1 MNAMKQYATK
11 IVPMLVLVTILAGG
25 QSMSVSAKGGAG
37 NDNVGVIN
45 TSIGSVYGTVDT
57 AGNLVGQ
64 GTTNCQNCAGG
75 APQTGGFT
83 DGVNNGVYSRQT
95 GSIILARGD
104 EIKNNRN
111 DPSGQP
117 TFTPAAPAPA
127 PAPVPAPAPSLCAL
141 IPDKFVVAVGTPTI
155 ALSWTPTPLADVLRL
170 TRTGSDGAAVPLSVQ
185 SPSATSFVDTTTAL
199 QPGNYIYNLS
209 YTARKALAVASTDTT
224 IASQA
229 TEQQTASLIGGT
241 NQLALGGSSNG
252 PVTPGGAVGGYIG
265 GKGNGGFGG
274 GGGNGRHYNSAG
286 AILLAGGGGPAP
298 APAPAPAPPP
308 QVTYRCSTTVRV
320 VRAIT
325 ECNDGIDNA
334 DTEDTLVDE
343 QDPGCHTDGNPANIL
358 SYESTRTSET
368 NTPADLIAHMQAP
381 MYATA
386 QSPLTVITSGEN
398 ISPTYAS
405 TNDLVYGWRD
415 TSVAP
420 SCTGWG
426 SLFGN
431 RCFTNNGQTYMKV
444 NTFSSAYS
452 ARQLLGAGATPFLLP
467 SQGTYEVCAVAD
479 YTNVIAEG
487 SSGESNN
494 SACQTVRVLPA
505 PAVITG
511 GPTGG
516 ITGPLTLIVSPTR
529 VRRGNSTTLAWD
541 TGGRTKCTIT
551 GTNGQTINLI
561 GAASAASDT
570 TRPITAET
578 TYTLSCADDASSI
591 QSKVKLIAQY
601 KEI

>member
-1 MNAMKQYATK
+1 MNTMKQYYVALTVCA
-11 IVPMLVLVTILAGG
+11 IVCGVAFAVIPASQVFG
-25 QSMSVSAKGGAG
+25 KGGGGGGG
-37 NDNVGVIN
+37 NPCGPGCN
-45 TSIGSVYGTVDT
+45 Y
-57 AGNLVGQ
+57 
-64 GTTNCQNCAGG
+64 
-75 APQTGGFT
+75 
-83 DGVNNGVYSRQT
+83 
-95 GSIILARGD
+95 
-104 EIKNNRN
+104 
-111 DPSGQP
+111 
-117 TFTPAAPAPA
+117 
-127 PAPVPAPAPSLCAL
+127 
-141 IPDKFVVAVGTPTI
+141 TI
-155 ALSWTPTPLADVLRL
+155 ADHVATYN
-170 TRTGSDGAAVPLSVQ
+170 TGQ
-185 SPSATSFVDTTTAL
+185 
-199 QPGNYIYNLS
+199 QYNYGN
-209 YTARKALAVASTDTT
+209 
-224 IASQA
+224 
-229 TEQQTASLIGGT
+229 GG
-241 NQLALGGSSNG
+241 
-252 PVTPGGAVGGYIG
+252 
-265 GKGNGGFGG
+265 GGFGG
-274 GGGNGRHYNSAG
+274 GGGTTAQGTPPPPPPPPACAITLDKQVIPFG
-286 AILLAGGGGPAP
+286 ATSVTLSWQPIPTTNVSLKRQKSVAAVALRYSQHAQQATILLAGGGGSPAP
-298 APAPAPAPPP
+298 VPPPPPPPPPVPVGTVLIAPPSSA
-308 QVTYRCSTTVRV
+308 QSFTDRLNETQEGVITYILSYSSLGTPLALTTGGGQSIDNRSHGANGRQLSGTIILAGGGGGTPPPPPPPPPPITYQCSIMVKV
-320 VRAIT
+320 VRTIT

-334 DTEDTLVDE
+334 DTEDTLLDQ
-343 QDPGCHTDGNPANIL
+343 QDPGCHTDGNPTNV
-358 SYESTRTSET
+358 STYDPARTSET

-386 QSPLTVITSGEN
+386 QSPLTFIVSGEN

-452 ARQLLGAGATPFLLP
+452 ARQLLDAGATTFLLP

-505 PAVITG
+505 PAVITSG
-511 GPTGG
+511 PAGSITGPTGG

-529 VRRGNSTTLAWD
+529 VRRGTSTTLAWN